1 MSMKHTLSV
10 PMPDE
15 TFNRINLLSAGFN
28 MKPAT
33 LVNLLINSRYNS
45 LIANN
50 ENFAAFVENQKS
62 VQTSLFN

>member
-1 MSMKHTLSV
+1 MPMKHTLSV
-10 PMPDE
+10 PMSDE
-15 TFNRINLLSAGFN
+15 IFNRINLLSAGFN

-33 LVNLLINSRYNS
+33 LVILLINSRYNS